1 MARFT
6 PGVALRTRTSPAFR
20 GLVLELRIVVVV
32 VVVGNDAGSYYCC

>member
-6 PGVALRTRTSPAFR
+6 PGVAFLRTRTGLAFR

-32 VVVGNDAGSYYCC
+32 VGHDAG